1 MLKTRFF
8 LLFFLNKGKKKNWQE
23 QLGSVRNA
31 SFLLLFQPRGSP
43 CSPSSPCSL
52 FILSPCCPLPLVHPV
67 HLVPPWS
74 PCFLFCPLFPLLPS
88 LPLVLPRFSCSPCS
102 PFSPCFP
109 CSHCYPC
116 CPLFTLFPLFL
127 LDLLGPPFPSC
138 SPCYLCF
145 PFLPVPLVPFSP
157 PVFLVPLVLLFT
169 LFLFVALLPWTW
181 LGIPWLGLVSL
192 CQIWDFYGYSL
203 NTLKYPKMGIRYFFP
218 W

>member
-8 LLFFLNKGKKKNWQE
+8 RLFFSIKAKRKMTRAAWKCKE
-23 QLGSVRNA
+23 
-31 SFLLLFQPRGSP
+31 
-43 CSPSSPCSL
+43 
-52 FILSPCCPLPLVHPV
+52 
-67 HLVPPWS
+67 
-74 PCFLFCPLFPLLPS
+74 
-88 LPLVLPRFSCSPCS
+88 
-102 PFSPCFP
+102 CFP

-116 CPLFTLFPLFL
+116 CPLFTFFPLFL
-127 LDLLGPPFPSC
+127 LDLLGPSVPSC

-218 W
+218 WYNSAVTSFKCLLQKKTGVFPRFCRIVLKSRKS